1 MILFCNTFIT
11 ETKPPI
17 GKGFVFRENLK
28 WSQDGFRLFFIFC
41 IVLVRQFF
49 FIILTYALQYRALRL

>member
-11 ETKPPI
+11 ETKPSI

-28 WSQDGFRLFFIFC
+28 LYSNFDIFKYS
-41 IVLVRQFF
+41 L
-49 FIILTYALQYRALRL
+49 AS